1 MMNLNGLTKIFTGN
15 GGTIRF
21 AIAGVTIL
29 GIVGTVVEHNYG
41 VSGGSGNG
49 RFFSFHPLG
58 AVNTRQPAPC
68 IVDEG
73 RNGSNGSLPS
83 KSSGPAETLGNT
95 NVEERIQ
102 RCERYRCLIF
112 EEH

>member
-49 RFFSFHPLG
+49 RFKSAHPLG

-73 RNGSNGSLPS
+73 RNVIDGSVES
-83 KSSGPAETLGNT
+83 KENKIAEK
-95 NVEERIQ
+95 NV
-102 RCERYRCLIF
+102 
-112 EEH
+112 

>member
-68 IVDEG
+68 IVNQG
-73 RNGSNGSLPS
+73 RNVIDGSVESKENKIAEKNVWCLLYGRSSNESLS
-83 KSSGPAETLGNT
+83 DIYNINL
-95 NVEERIQ
+95 
-102 RCERYRCLIF
+102 
-112 EEH
+112 

>member
-15 GGTIRF
+15 
-21 AIAGVTIL
+21 
-29 GIVGTVVEHNYG
+29 
-41 VSGGSGNG
+41 GGSGNG

-73 RNGSNGSLPS
+73 RNVIDGSVES
-83 KSSGPAETLGNT
+83 KENKIAEK
-95 NVEERIQ
+95 NV
-102 RCERYRCLIF
+102 
-112 EEH
+112 

>member
-41 VSGGSGNG
+41 VS
-49 RFFSFHPLG
+49 RKATYYDHIHTLFSLYQLSE
-58 AVNTRQPAPC
+58 V
-68 IVDEG
+68 
-73 RNGSNGSLPS
+73 
-83 KSSGPAETLGNT
+83 ETDYLRTG
-95 NVEERIQ
+95 
-102 RCERYRCLIF
+102 
-112 EEH
+112 

>member
-49 RFFSFHPLG
+49 RFFSFHP
-58 AVNTRQPAPC
+58 
-68 IVDEG
+68 
-73 RNGSNGSLPS
+73 
-83 KSSGPAETLGNT
+83 
-95 NVEERIQ
+95 
-102 RCERYRCLIF
+102 
-112 EEH
+112 